1 MPSYPVLNRSSKP
14 RLMVAVRTKV
24 PAMKATPSTTEMH
37 VEIRRRL
44 CAHSDLKVSRNMG
57 CSVAEGLH
65 EVDDVLGARIV
76 QLVHDLPVRQDEHAI
91 GVGRGHGVVG
101 DHHDR
106 LAVVG

>member
-44 CAHSDLKVSRNMG
+44 WAHSDRKVSRNMG

-65 EVDDVLGARIV
+65 EVHDVLGARVV
-76 QLVHDLPVRQDEHAI
+76 QLVDDLAVGEDQHPVR
-91 GVGRGHGVVG
+91 VGGGHGVVG
-101 DHHDR
+101 DHHD
-106 LAVVG
+106 G